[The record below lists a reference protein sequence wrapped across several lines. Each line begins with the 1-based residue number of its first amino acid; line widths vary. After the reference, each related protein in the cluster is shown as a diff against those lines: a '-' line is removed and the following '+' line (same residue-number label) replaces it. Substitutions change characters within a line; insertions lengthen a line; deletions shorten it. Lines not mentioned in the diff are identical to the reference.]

1 MIPLQS
7 MKIQLNSRSVLHAVG
22 ATLAAVAI
30 TLILDALGA
39 SSTTAGL
46 TFLVI
51 VVWTATRVGMGISL
65 YVAILCAFLFE
76 YFFLQPYHDFR
87 ILSGAESVAA
97 ITFVLSS
104 LVAGRVSERARNQAE
119 QAEKRKEEID
129 RLYTLSQEM
138 MQREDTATLSRDLPG
153 LLRGIFGLER
163 VVLYMRDQEKFH
175 ASPDGAS
182 DQLAATLRQQSRG
195 EVAATATEEGFEAH
209 AMVLGARPVGAL
221 AWRPESLSR
230 ELATAV
236 CAQAAIA
243 LTRAMAIEANARLE
257 ASRQSERLRAALI
270 DSLTHELRTPLTS
283 IRAAATTLMEPT
295 GLDDATR
302 RDLAAIVDEE
312 ASRLDHLIGEAVEMA
327 EIDSKVLKI
336 NDQPHL
342 PVSLLR
348 NAVDQSRSV
357 LARHVVEIEPAAGD
371 EMVLF
376 DAHLLGRVLRHLLEN
391 AARYSPPG
399 SRIVLGTQRTADR
412 LEFSVSDN
420 GAGID
425 PADLPFIFEKFHRGR
440 RAAKFGKG
448 SGMGLAIARAL
459 LRAHGGTIE
468 VVSMPGQGATFRFW
482 IPLKQET
489 VPQNDSPAA
498 TTGAARDVRG

>member
-1 MIPLQS
+1 
-7 MKIQLNSRSVLHAVG
+7 MKIRLDSRTVLRALG
-22 ATLAAVAI
+22 ATLAAIAI
-30 TLILDALGA
+30 TLTLDALGA
-39 SSTTAGL
+39 SSTTAGM

-51 VVWTATRVGMGISL
+51 VVWTATRVGIRISL
-65 YVAILCAFLFE
+65 YVAVLCAILFE
-76 YFFLQPYHDFR
+76 YYFLPPYHDLR
-87 ILSGAESVAA
+87 IASGAEWVAV
-97 ITFVLSS
+97 ITFVASS
-104 LVAGRVSERARNQAE
+104 IVAGRVSERARNQALEAE
-119 QAEKRKEEID
+119 QRREEID
-129 RLYTLSQEM
+129 RLYTLSQDM
-138 MQREDTATLSRDLPG
+138 MLREDTATLTRDLPG
-153 LLRGIFGLER
+153 LLERIFGLER

-175 ASPDGAS
+175 FSADGIAE
-182 DQLAATLRQQSRG
+182 QLLATLRQQARAESSL
-195 EVAATATEEGFEAH
+195 ATTIDGFEAH
-209 AMVLGARPVGAL
+209 ALLVGSRSVGAL
-221 AWRPESLSR
+221 AWRPAALSR

-295 GLDDATR
+295 GLDDVTR
-302 RDLAAIVDEE
+302 LDLAAIVDEE

-327 EIDSKVLKI
+327 EIDSKVLKL
-336 NDQPHL
+336 NEQPHHPL
-342 PVSLLR
+342 SLLR

-357 LARHVVEIEPAAGD
+357 LSKHTVVIEPSDDDAPA
-371 EMVLF
+371 LF

-391 AARYSPPG
+391 AARYSAPG
-399 SRIVLGTQRTADR
+399 SRIVLRSQRTPGR

-440 RAAKFGKG
+440 KAAKFGKG

-459 LRAHGGTIE
+459 LRAHGGAIE
-468 VVSMPGQGATFRFW
+468 AVSTLGDGATFRFW
-482 IPLKQET
+482 IPLKQEG
-489 VPQNDSPAA
+489 VPEEISETA
-498 TTGAARDVRG
+498 GAVTHGLRT